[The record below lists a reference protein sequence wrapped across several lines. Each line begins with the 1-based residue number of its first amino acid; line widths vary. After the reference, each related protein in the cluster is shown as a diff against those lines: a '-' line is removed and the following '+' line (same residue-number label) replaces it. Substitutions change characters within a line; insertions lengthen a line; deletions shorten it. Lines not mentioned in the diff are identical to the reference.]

1 MERFIY
7 TVLLTL
13 FRQKDCGIAVGV
25 PHHRAIEFYSDD
37 MEITRNYLLQMLAM
51 SGLTGLLVR
60 RLFALSNGNSNY
72 IPPLP
77 PYVKSRFMMRI
88 FSSHHESMK
97 FTLQPSSL
105 GLVSRY
111 TRVFKYSHFYKVLIV
126 GNGSGDVFII
136 FDNGRRII
144 HRMPRYITDVNI
156 LNSDLVVVCTAD
168 INAYV
173 MRITPQN
180 TLTLVVVLTHSKD
193 VNYACCQ
200 PGSGLIA
207 TGSRDKTMKV
217 WKLDAQKK
225 SAICLQTLEI
235 NSPSVAK
242 MMFHN
247 RLPLLAF
254 SNCDGKIWLYLLS
267 PDGTEVLSR
276 KILQGHC
283 EEATNFVFHPDPK
296 KTLLVSSGVNG
307 RIIVWR
313 FEINPSY
320 EISTKYLV
328 IDLLGLVGYWTCSI
342 SIHSSLPIVLIG
354 FSDDPYRSE
363 KNCTK
368 AIFFSPQF
376 DKLGPIIG
384 MGEGTTGGSVKPIFD
399 GENNVL
405 CPIYNQQQLWEIVP
419 AKK

>member
-1 MERFIY
+1 MIAALISQMLSDFLHQ
-7 TVLLTL
+7 TNG
-13 FRQKDCGIAVGV
+13 GIADGV
-25 PHHRAIEFYSDD
+25 HHSHQPNYSEEF
-37 MEITRNYLLQMLAM
+37 ELTRQYLLEILAM
-51 SGLTGLLVR
+51 SGLRGVLVR
-60 RLFALSNGNSNY
+60 KLFALSTRNSNY
-72 IPPLP
+72 ILP
-77 PYVKSRFMMRI
+77 HVKHRLMMRI
-88 FSSHHESMK
+88 ISSYHFLCKFSLK
-97 FTLQPSSL
+97 PSSL
-105 GLVSRY
+105 GLDIVSQY
-111 TRVFKYSHFYKVLIV
+111 TRVFKYDHFYKALIV
-126 GNGSGDVFII
+126 GNGSGGVFIKYN
-136 FDNGRRII
+136 DGRLIT
-144 HRMPRYITDVNI
+144 HRMLRNITDVNI
-156 LNSDLVVVCTAD
+156 VSLDLVVVCTAE
-168 INAYV
+168 NHAHV

-242 MMFHN
+242 MMFHSH
-247 RLPLLAF
+247 LPLLAF
-254 SNCDGKIWLYLLS
+254 SNCNGKIWLYLLS

-354 FSDDPYRSE
+354 SADDPYRSE

-368 AIFFSPQF
+368 AIVFSQKF
-376 DKLGPIIG
+376 DKLRSIIG

-399 GENNVL
+399 GKNNVL
-405 CPIYNQQQLWEIVP
+405 CLTYNHHQIFEIVP
-419 AKK
+419 D